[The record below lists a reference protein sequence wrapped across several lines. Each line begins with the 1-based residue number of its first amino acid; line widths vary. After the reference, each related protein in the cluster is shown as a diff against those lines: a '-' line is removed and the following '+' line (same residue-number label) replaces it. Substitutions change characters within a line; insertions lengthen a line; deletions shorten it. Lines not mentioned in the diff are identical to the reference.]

1 MWYILGKGITIT
13 RGIKSHVYGLGEKVD
28 MSRQDKPEET
38 EGKATETGSHDQ
50 MPTSEVPDEAQGS
63 GSSSGLSAVDGRQPL
78 EEGSAVPTSRVGRFL
93 KTGWAARHAVPL
105 ALKRTAEVV
114 TSEKEDRKEAVE
126 KLLEEQEAVAE
137 ELFRTLG
144 QLKGVVQKFG
154 QMASYLEGVLPSDVA
169 PVYQKVLSKL
179 QDSAPA
185 LPPDEVRKAIEDE
198 LDCYLE
204 DHFAEFEEQ
213 PFAAASIG
221 QVHRA
226 LLYDGTT
233 VAVKV
238 QYPGIDRAFDSDLKN
253 IKMLEMLFTPI
264 ISYYRGKETL
274 EMFRQQLLDELDY
287 EREADAHERFRDI
300 FEGHEHVYI
309 PQIYREL
316 CTKKLL
322 VTEFVEGSTFAQVCE
337 SDESVRTQAGIGL
350 ATYLMES
357 LHHHRMINV
366 DPHPG
371 NTIFMKDGRICCID
385 FGAVVDVEAPLLSMI
400 ERQLKALWDEDIPA
414 FQESLHELYGV
425 AEDVDPVVLEAQTML
440 ALSYLAPLQP
450 GKQPFRFS
458 TEWISGCVDEG
469 MDAARQILLRGG
481 RVPKMPPP
489 PTHVYPGMASI
500 YRVVVGIGS
509 LLSKLHVSHDW
520 CKLYQQ
526 ILENREE

>member
-1 MWYILGKGITIT
+1 
-13 RGIKSHVYGLGEKVD
+13 
-28 MSRQDKPEET
+28 
-38 EGKATETGSHDQ
+38 
-50 MPTSEVPDEAQGS
+50 
-63 GSSSGLSAVDGRQPL
+63 
-78 EEGSAVPTSRVGRFL
+78 
-93 KTGWAARHAVPL
+93 
-105 ALKRTAEVV
+105 
-114 TSEKEDRKEAVE
+114 
-126 KLLEEQEAVAE
+126 
-137 ELFRTLG
+137 
-144 QLKGVVQKFG
+144 
-154 QMASYLEGVLPSDVA
+154 
-169 PVYQKVLSKL
+169 
-179 QDSAPA
+179 
-185 LPPDEVRKAIEDE
+185 
-198 LDCYLE
+198 
-204 DHFAEFEEQ
+204 
-213 PFAAASIG
+213 
-221 QVHRA
+221 
-226 LLYDGTT
+226 
-233 VAVKV
+233 
-238 QYPGIDRAFDSDLKN
+238 
-253 IKMLEMLFTPI
+253 
-264 ISYYRGKETL
+264 
-274 EMFRQQLLDELDY
+274 
-287 EREADAHERFRDI
+287 
-300 FEGHEHVYI
+300 
-309 PQIYREL
+309 
-316 CTKKLL
+316 
-322 VTEFVEGSTFAQVCE
+322 
-337 SDESVRTQAGIGL
+337 
-350 ATYLMES
+350 MES

-520 CKLYQQ
+520 CTLYQQ